1 MFRLLGGALLHEEE
15 FPDNVATA
23 LLLAN
28 LQIKVGEGNN
38 HDETKSN
45 PKPFC
50 ELKGTYILNNT
61 E

>member
-15 FPDNVATA
+15 FSDNVATA
-23 LLLAN
+23 LFLAD

-38 HDETKSN
+38 HDETKPN

-50 ELKGTYILNNT
+50 ELKPP
-61 E
+61 